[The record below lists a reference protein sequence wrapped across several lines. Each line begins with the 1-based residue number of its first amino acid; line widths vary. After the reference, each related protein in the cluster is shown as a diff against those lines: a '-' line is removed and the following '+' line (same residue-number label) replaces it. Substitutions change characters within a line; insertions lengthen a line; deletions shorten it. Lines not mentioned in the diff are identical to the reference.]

1 MGSQEFRRQHMP
13 SYMYLDEYSLSHSI
27 KLLATTR
34 SPQLFHSLH
43 CFIIKL
49 GFSSS
54 VVLLTGLIDFA
65 FKCGALG
72 DSHKLFDDLPH
83 RDVVAWTSMIV
94 GHARHG
100 SYDNSFSFFK
110 KMLAS
115 CTSPNCYSFSGALT
129 ACSGVGV
136 DALAYGKQ
144 IHAQVITSSFSGP
157 INPVVYNG
165 LLDMY
170 CKCHCLSYARK
181 LFGSMPVRGLIAWNS
196 MMSGFL
202 RSGQAEE
209 ALELLVFMVNYGVRP
224 CDFTYAICIDACAS
238 LASINQGKQ
247 LHTLVVKNGF
257 DSDLVIRNSL
267 LDMYA
272 KCGCNGS
279 AKIIFE
285 MLPSRDP
292 ILWTAMISTYG
303 KSGCISDAIRIF
315 EQMTELKIKHD
326 EITYLAILSA
336 CSHAGLVNEGWHY
349 FRLMSEEKHTVAARS
364 EHYGCMVDL
373 LCRSGRLEEAL
384 DFIKQMPFEPGI
396 SAWSALLSSCWIYGN
411 TKLGEFAASQLLKMD
426 PEFESNW
433 VITGKIRGSMK
444 DENVKKQPGC
454 SWIELGDGVHVFHTA
469 DRSIPWLGEILSTLD
484 TLKNDTIIPHF
495 EWTGDYTRQIELFL
509 G

>member
-1 MGSQEFRRQHMP
+1 MLAASF
-13 SYMYLDEYSLSHSI
+13 LDEYSLSHSI
-27 KLLATTR
+27 KLLAATR
-34 SPQLFHSLH
+34 SPKLFHSFH

-49 GFSSS
+49 GFSCSA
-54 VVLLTGLIDFA
+54 VLLTGLIDFA
-65 FKCGALG
+65 FKCGAFE
-72 DSHKLFDDLPH
+72 DTHKLFDDLPH

-94 GHARHG
+94 GHARLG
-100 SYDNSFSFFK
+100 SYDESFSFFK
-110 KMLAS
+110 RMLAGG
-115 CTSPNCYSFSGALT
+115 TAPNWYSFSGALI
-129 ACSGVGV
+129 ACSGVGA

-144 IHAQVITSSFSGP
+144 IHAQVIKSSFLGP

-170 CKCHCLSYARK
+170 CKCHCLLYARK
-181 LFGSMPVRGLIAWNS
+181 LFSSMPVRGLIAWNS
-196 MMSGFL
+196 MMSGYL
-202 RSGQAEE
+202 RFGQAEE
-209 ALELLVFMVNYGVRP
+209 ALELLIFMVNYGVRP

-272 KCGCNGS
+272 KCGCNRS
-279 AKIIFE
+279 AKLVFE

-303 KSGCISDAIRIF
+303 KSGCIGDAIKMF
-315 EQMTELKIKHD
+315 EQMIELKIKRD
-326 EITYLAILSA
+326 EIAYLAILSA
-336 CSHAGLVNEGWHY
+336 CSHAGLVNKGWHY
-349 FRLMSEEKHTVAARS
+349 FRLMSEEKHTVTERS

-384 DFIKQMPFEPGI
+384 HFIKHMPFEPGI
-396 SAWSALLSSCWIYGN
+396 SAWSTFLSSCWIYGN
-411 TKLGEFAASQLLKMD
+411 TKLGEFAASQLFKLD

-433 VITGKIRGSMK
+433 VILSGMHAVEEEWGKTCKIRENMK

-454 SWIELGDGVHVFHTA
+454 SWTELSDGVHVFHTA
-469 DRSIPWLGEILSTLD
+469 DRSLPQLGEILLTLD
-484 TLKNDTIIPHF
+484 TLKNDTVIPHF
-495 EWTGDYTRQIELFL
+495 E
-509 G
+509 